1 MRRSPLMGA
10 VVMLVLIGF
19 LVAAAGGAWYLWAG
33 MQDTPIGTHGVIA
46 LTLGGSVAVLLGA
59 GLTALIII
67 SNRRGYDEG
76 VGRD

>member
-19 LVAAAGGAWYLWAG
+19 LVAAAGAAWYLWAG

-46 LTLGGSVAVLLGA
+46 LALGGSVAVLLGA
-59 GLTALIII
+59 GLTVLIVI
-67 SNRRGYDEG
+67 SNRRGYDDRA
-76 VGRD
+76 GRD